1 VASRR
6 QHFESAPVAPGHD
19 MERLHDV
26 GSLMRSHADYSAP
39 ADVVER
45 AKTVIAGG
53 GYRILD

>member
-1 VASRR
+1 
-6 QHFESAPVAPGHD
+6 

-26 GSLMRSHADYSAP
+26 GSLMRSHAEYSAP